1 MYIKIAKRKIGGP
14 LSISPK
20 IIPLSPVMKKII
32 IAIDGYSSCGKS
44 TLAKALG
51 KELHYA
57 YVDTGAM
64 YRAVTLHFLDNNVD
78 INDRNA
84 VLDALNNDIEIH
96 FERTKTGNHVFLNGK
111 DIEEEIRTMRI
122 SEMVSPVATLS
133 EVRRFLVAQQQKMG
147 NRKGVVMDGRDI
159 GTVVFPNAELKVFLT
174 ADKNIR
180 TQRRF
185 DELKNKGQVVD
196 FEAIKRNL
204 LERDL
209 IDSNRADSPLRQA
222 DDAILIDN
230 SNLTPAEQMQKVL
243 DLVHQ
248 KMGIKSY

>member
-1 MYIKIAKRKIGGP
+1 MKR
-14 LSISPK
+14 
-20 IIPLSPVMKKII
+20 II

-44 TLAKALG
+44 TLAKALA

-64 YRAVTLHFLDNNVD
+64 YRSVTAYFLDNNID
-78 INDRNA
+78 INDRAA
-84 VLDALNNDIEIH
+84 VRDALQHIEIH
-96 FERTKTGNHVFLNGK
+96 FERTKTGNHVFLNGQ

-122 SEMVSPVATLS
+122 SEMVSPVSTIS

-159 GTVVFPNAELKVFLT
+159 GTVVFPNAELKIFLT

-180 TQRRF
+180 TQRRY
-185 DELKNKGQVVD
+185 DELIKKGQVVD

-204 LERDL
+204 VERDL

-222 DDAILIDN
+222 EDAILIDN
-230 SNLTPAEQMQKVL
+230 SQLTPTEQMQKVL
-243 DLVHQ
+243 DLVHE
-248 KMGIKSY
+248 KMGVKV

>member
-1 MYIKIAKRKIGGP
+1 MKR
-14 LSISPK
+14 
-20 IIPLSPVMKKII
+20 II

-44 TLAKALG
+44 TLAKALA
-51 KELHYA
+51 KELHYT

-64 YRAVTLHFLDNNVD
+64 YRAVTLYFLDNNVD
-78 INDRNA
+78 INDHAA
-84 VLDALNNDIEIH
+84 VLDALQHIDID
-96 FERTKTGNHVFLNGK
+96 FQRKKTGNHAFLNGK

-122 SEMVSPVATLS
+122 SEMVSPVSTIS
-133 EVRRFLVAQQQKMG
+133 DVRRFLVAQQKKMG
-147 NRKGVVMDGRDI
+147 RRKGVVMDGRDI
-159 GTVVFPNAELKVFLT
+159 GTVVFPTAELKIFLT

-185 DELKNKGQVVD
+185 DELTKKGQVVD

-204 LERDL
+204 VERDL

-230 SNLTPAEQMQKVL
+230 SHLTPAEQLQKVL
-243 DLVHQ
+243 DLVRNFNDF
-248 KMGIKSY
+248 KF

>member
-1 MYIKIAKRKIGGP
+1 MKR
-14 LSISPK
+14 
-20 IIPLSPVMKKII
+20 II

-44 TLAKALG
+44 TLAKALA

-64 YRAVTLHFLDNNVD
+64 YRAVTLYFLDNNVD
-78 INDRNA
+78 INDHAA
-84 VLDALNNDIEIH
+84 VLDALQHIDVDFH
-96 FERTKTGNHVFLNGK
+96 RTKTGNHAFLNGK

-122 SEMVSPVATLS
+122 SEMVSPVSTIS
-133 EVRRFLVAQQQKMG
+133 EVRRFLVAQQKKMG
-147 NRKGVVMDGRDI
+147 TRKGVVMDGRDI
-159 GTVVFPNAELKVFLT
+159 GTVVFPNAELKIFLT

-185 DELKNKGQVVD
+185 DELTKKGQVVD

-204 LERDL
+204 IERDL

-222 DDAILIDN
+222 EDAILIDN
-230 SNLTPAEQMQKVL
+230 SHLTPAEQMQKVL

-248 KMGIKSY
+248 LKFQ